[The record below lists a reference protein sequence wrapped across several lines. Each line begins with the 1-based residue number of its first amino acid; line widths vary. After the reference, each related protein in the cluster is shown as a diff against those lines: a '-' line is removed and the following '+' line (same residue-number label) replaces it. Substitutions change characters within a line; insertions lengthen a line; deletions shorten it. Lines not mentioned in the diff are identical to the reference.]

1 MTIMWTIGLP
11 WPLEYGAIW
20 DIIILG
26 PRSVSV
32 GLVASQIDGFS
43 ALEMIGYV
51 LLRFPW
57 FLL

>member
-1 MTIMWTIGLP
+1 MWTIGLP

-20 DIIILG
+20 DIIILE